1 MNKLSHLDMQ
11 GKVKMVDV
19 SDKKETERRARAS
32 CSVLMKNDTLDL
44 IIAGRVPKGD
54 VLATAKIAGIMA
66 AKKTAELIP
75 MCHALNVTGID
86 LSFKRAGD
94 DELRIEAEVKIKGV
108 TGVEMEA
115 LTACSVAALT
125 VYDMVK
131 SVEKGV
137 RITDLHLLE
146 KEGGKSAKWQSGKGE
161 VQ

>member
-1 MNKLSHLDMQ
+1 MGLTHLDKH

-32 CSVLMKNDTLDL
+32 CSVFMKKETLDL
-44 IIAGRVPKGD
+44 IIAERVPKGD
-54 VLATAKIAGIMA
+54 VLATAKIAGVMA

-75 MCHALNVTGID
+75 MCHPLNITSID
-86 LSFKRAGD
+86 VSFDRASDNELS
-94 DELRIEAEVKIKGV
+94 IETEVKIKGV

-146 KEGGKSAKWQSGKGE
+146 KEGGKGGKWQSGKGE
-161 VQ
+161 VR

>member
-1 MNKLSHLDMQ
+1 MGLTHLDKH

-32 CSVLMKNDTLDL
+32 CSVFMKKETLDL
-44 IIAGRVPKGD
+44 IIAERVPKGD
-54 VLATAKIAGIMA
+54 VLATAKIAGVMA

-75 MCHALNVTGID
+75 MCHPLNITSID
-86 LSFKRAGD
+86 VSFDRACDNELS
-94 DELRIEAEVKIKGV
+94 IETEVKIKGV

-146 KEGGKSAKWQSGKGE
+146 KEGGKGGKWQSGKGE
-161 VQ
+161 VR